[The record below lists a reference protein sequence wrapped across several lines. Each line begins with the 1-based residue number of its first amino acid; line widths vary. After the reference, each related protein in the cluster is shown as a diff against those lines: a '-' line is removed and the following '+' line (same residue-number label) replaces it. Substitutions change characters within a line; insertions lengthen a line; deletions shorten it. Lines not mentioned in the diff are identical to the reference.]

1 MYDDV
6 ACLRFTLETDGFDR
20 FEAACLHEEDSVRE
34 FLLAREDI
42 EEVLVLRTCQRYEL
56 YAYGPRAQHHLSG
69 ILEKLDFES
78 ADDQLLTG
86 RAVVDHLFR
95 VACGLESGVL
105 GEDEI
110 LGQFREAYRRASEAE
125 TLGGPLDTIA
135 LKALRTGER
144 ARTETG
150 INEGGVSLGSIT
162 VEYAREEL
170 LTFTETDDAPLDS
183 SHALVVGAGD
193 VGRQVLKALVH
204 RGVDS
209 VTVVNRTKA
218 NAASLAAQVDGDAI
232 ALSNLGDQEFATA
245 DLLVTATGADERLIG
260 IGDLVGHELVVV
272 DLANPRD
279 VDPAVDDLEDVRLV
293 SIDEVLSVRN
303 EGLERRERAVPAV
316 EALIEEERQ
325 RLGEQLRA
333 ERVDGALDQIY
344 SQSHALREDELDRA
358 LDRLRAEGEPL
369 SETQTA
375 VMRDFSTALIN
386 KLLHPKTSALRQA
399 AATDDRE
406 TLDAWL
412 TLFDQKSARQ
422 QESRDTPEQAP
433 SGQSTPSK
441 N

>member
-34 FLLAREDI
+34 FLLDRGGI

-56 YAYGPRAQHHLSG
+56 YVYGPRAQRHLSG
-69 ILEKLDFES
+69 LVEKLDFES
-78 ADDQLLTG
+78 TDDHLLTG
-86 RAVVDHLFR
+86 GAVVDHLFR

-110 LGQFREAYRRASEAE
+110 IGQVREAYRRASEGDA
-125 TLGGPLDTIA
+125 LGGPLDTIT

-144 ARTETG
+144 ARTETS
-150 INEGGVSLGSIT
+150 INEGAVSLGSIT

-170 LTFTETDDAPLDS
+170 VEFSDTDDASLDS

-193 VGRQVLKALVH
+193 VSQQVLKALVH
-204 RGVDS
+204 RGVNS
-209 VTVVNRTKA
+209 VTVANRTKA
-218 NAASLAAQVDGDAI
+218 NAASLAAQVDGEAI
-232 ALSNLGDQEFATA
+232 ALSDLGDEEFAAA
-245 DLLVTATGADERLIG
+245 DLLVTTTGATERVIG

-279 VDPAVDDLEDVRLV
+279 VDPAVGDLEDVRLV

-303 EGLERRERAVPAV
+303 EGLERRETAVPAV

-344 SQSHALREDELDRA
+344 SQSHALREEELDRA
-358 LDRLRAEGEPL
+358 LDRLRVEDEPL
-369 SETQTA
+369 SETQKA
-375 VMRDFSTALIN
+375 VIQDFSAALIN

-422 QESRDTPEQAP
+422 REVRDTSEQPP
-433 SGQSTPSK
+433 SEQSRPSK
-441 N
+441 K